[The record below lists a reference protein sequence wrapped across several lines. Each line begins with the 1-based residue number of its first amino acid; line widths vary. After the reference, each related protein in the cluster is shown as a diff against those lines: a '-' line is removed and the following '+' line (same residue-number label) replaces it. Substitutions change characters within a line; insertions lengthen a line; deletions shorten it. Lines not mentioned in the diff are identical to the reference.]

1 MSATTANKALVRRY
15 IDELWNGG
23 DLTALDRLV
32 ASGFAGRD
40 PATRGVPRGRADL
53 GRLVASYRTA
63 LPDLHVTL
71 EQQVAEGEC
80 VATRWTA
87 RGTHRGY
94 LGAIGPTGR
103 PVVIGGLSLHRVR
116 ADRLAEEWTSFDAL
130 ALVQHL
136 WALPARAPAVH
147 AA

>member
-1 MSATTANKALVRRY
+1 M
-15 IDELWNGG
+15 
-23 DLTALDRLV
+23 
-32 ASGFAGRD
+32 AGSFVGHD
-40 PATRGVPRGRADL
+40 PATRSAPRRRADL
-53 GRLVASYRTA
+53 GRLVATYRAA
-63 LPDLHVTL
+63 LPDLLVECDL
-71 EQQVAEGEC
+71 QVAEDDR
-80 VATRWTA
+80 VVTRWTA